1 METTVLRQELIGS
14 LQSVYHLEA
23 FSALAELLQGESL
36 VLNCLLSHGE
46 GVVHPSDLSR
56 ELHLSRSRITA
67 ALSALRRKGLIAMHP
82 SPTDRRRVH
91 VSITQAGAEVIGGRL
106 ARMRSY
112 FDKMLSG
119 LGEADARTLIDLINR
134 CVEVMEA

>member
-1 METTVLRQELIGS
+1 METAVLRRDLIGS
-14 LQSVYHLEA
+14 LQSVYQLEA

-36 VLNCLLSHGE
+36 VLNCLLSHQE

-56 ELHLSRSRITA
+56 ELHLSRPRITA
-67 ALSALRRKGLIAMHP
+67 ALSALQRKGLIAMRR
-82 SPTDRRRVH
+82 SPTDRRRIQ
-91 VSITQAGAEVIGGRL
+91 VSITQTGREVIGGRL
-106 ARMRSY
+106 ERMQTY

>member
-1 METTVLRQELIGS
+1 METAVLRRDLIGS
-14 LQSVYHLEA
+14 LQSVYQLEA
-23 FSALAELLQGESL
+23 FSALAELLQGEAL
-36 VLNCLLSHGE
+36 VRSGLLSHQE

-56 ELHLSRSRITA
+56 ELHLSRPRITA
-67 ALSALRRKGLIAMHP
+67 ALSALQRKGLIAMRR
-82 SPTDRRRVH
+82 SPTDRRRIQ
-91 VSITQAGAEVIGGRL
+91 VSITQTGREVIGGRL
-106 ARMRSY
+106 ERMQTY